1 MEHAK
6 SLEIWRQAEA
16 LIPGGSQTNSK
27 RPGNYAFGAYPIYA
41 ARAQGSHIWDVDGNE
56 YIDYV
61 LGLGPISLGY
71 AYPAV
76 DAAIREQL
84 ERGIVYGLLSP
95 LEVAVAQALTEV
107 VPCAEMVRFLK
118 SGTEVTSAAARIAR
132 AVTGREVIVSQGYH
146 GWHDTW
152 TAGHND
158 GGVPQA
164 LEPLLVGFRYNDL
177 PSLERALSGHSGRV
191 AAVILCPTQET
202 APAPGFLEGVVDLAH
217 RHGALVIF
225 DEIVSGFRMALG
237 GAQERYGVV
246 PDLAC
251 FAKAIANG
259 MPLAAVCGRRDVM
272 EAAERLTISVTYGGE
287 ALSLAAA
294 RATLQ
299 EYRSHDVIGHLWRNG
314 QALMDGMN
322 AAAREAGVPF
332 RVEGHPPMSSMAFT
346 DLPAGQSTIVWQRF
360 LAEMASR
367 GILLR
372 RGGLNFIT
380 YSHSAADIDRTVG
393 ACRESMRALQVVLD
407 PPLATTL
414 ASSRS

>member
-1 MEHAK
+1 MQLKRSMDLWE
-6 SLEIWRQAEA
+6 RGQQ

-27 RPGNYAFGAYPIYA
+27 RAGNYALGAYPIYA
-41 ARAQGSHIWDVDGNE
+41 TRAQGSHIWDVDGNE

-95 LEVAVAQALTEV
+95 LEVEVAQALTEV
-107 VPCAEMVRFLK
+107 IPCAEMVRFLK

-158 GGVPQA
+158 GGVPRA
-164 LEPLLVGFRYNDL
+164 LESLLVTFRYNDL
-177 PSLERALSGHSGRV
+177 ASLERALSSHSGQV

-202 APAPGFLEGVVDLAH
+202 APAAGFLEGVIDLAH

-237 GAQERYGVV
+237 GAQERYGAV

-259 MPLAAVCGRRDVM
+259 MPLAAVCGRADIMR
-272 EAAERLTISVTYGGE
+272 AAERLTISVTYGGE

-299 EYRSHDVIGHLWRNG
+299 EYRSHDVIGHLWRHG

-322 AAAREAGVPF
+322 AAARDAGVPF
-332 RVEGHPPMSSMAFT
+332 RVDGHPPMAAMAFT
-346 DLPAGQSTIVWQRF
+346 DLPAGQAALVWHRF
-360 LAEMASR
+360 LAEMAQR

-380 YSHSAADIDRTVG
+380 FSHSGADIDRTVS
-393 ACRESMRALQVVLD
+393 ACRESMRVLESVLD
-407 PPLATTL
+407 PALAT
-414 ASSRS
+414 AHRR

>member
-1 MEHAK
+1 MDLTR
-6 SLEIWRQAEA
+6 SLDLWDQGQR

-27 RPGNYAFGAYPIYA
+27 RPANFAFGAYPIYA
-41 ARAQGSHIWDVDGNE
+41 ARAQGCHIWDVDGNE

-95 LEVAVAQALTEV
+95 LEVEVAQALTEV
-107 VPCAEMVRFLK
+107 IPCAEMVRFLK
-118 SGTEVTSAAARIAR
+118 SGTDVTCAAVRIAL
-132 AVTGREVIVSQGYH
+132 AVTGREVLVSQGYH

-158 GGVPQA
+158 GGVPHA
-164 LEPLLVGFRYNDL
+164 LEALVVPFRYNDL
-177 PSLERALSGHSGRV
+177 PSLESALHAHRDQV

-202 APAPGFLEGVVDLAH
+202 APAPGFLAGVIELAH
-217 RHGALVIF
+217 QHGALVIF
-225 DEIVSGFRMALG
+225 DEIVSGFRLALG

-259 MPLAAVCGRRDVM
+259 MPLAAVCGRREVM
-272 EAAERLTISVTYGGE
+272 QAAERLTISVTYGGE

-299 EYRSHDVIGHLWRNG
+299 EYRSRDVIGHLWRIG

-322 AAAREAGVPF
+322 AAARDTGVPF
-332 RVEGHPPMSSMAFT
+332 RVEGHPPMATMAFRGLGAEQAA
-346 DLPAGQSTIVWQRF
+346 DVWQRF
-360 LAEMASR
+360 LAEMAGR

-380 YSHSAADIDRTVG
+380 FSHTQADIDRTVS
-393 ACRESMRALQVVLD
+393 ACRESLLALQPVFD
-407 PPLATTL
+407 PPRTPALT
-414 ASSRS
+414 SSRS

>member
-1 MEHAK
+1 MQFTN
-6 SLEIWRQAEA
+6 SLDLWEQGRR

-56 YIDYV
+56 YVDYV

-95 LEVAVAQALTEV
+95 LEVEIAQALTEV
-107 VPCAEMVRFLK
+107 IPCAEMVRFLK

-132 AVTGREVIVSQGYH
+132 AVTGREIIVSQGYH

-158 GGVPQA
+158 GGVPRA
-164 LEPLLVGFRYNDL
+164 LESLVVGFRYNDL
-177 PSLERALSGHSGRV
+177 PSLDSALSANAGRV

-202 APAPGFLEGVVDLAH
+202 APAPGFLEGVIERAH

-272 EAAERLTISVTYGGE
+272 QEAERLTISVTYGGE

-294 RATLQ
+294 RATLN
-299 EYRSHDVIGHLWRNG
+299 EYRTHDVIGHLWRSG
-314 QALMDGMN
+314 QGLMDGMN
-322 AAAREAGVPF
+322 AAARDTGVPF
-332 RVEGHPPMSSMAFT
+332 RVDGHPPMAAMTFT
-346 DLPAGQSTIVWQRF
+346 DLPAGHVALVWQRF

-380 YSHSAADIDRTVG
+380 FSHTTADIDRTVT
-393 ACRESMRALQVVLD
+393 ACRASLIALQPVLD
-407 PPLATTL
+407 PPLA
-414 ASSRS
+414 ASTRT